1 MVSDYAVVRGGRLP
15 LVKASPYR
23 VMPAI
28 LLVMPAQ
35 AGISYHLIVQG
46 KSFPTPSPRGLAPKT
61 PNVLTCLLERKS
73 VPATTDTLD
82 DSHLIT
88 DLSAEAA
95 TFGCFEPFVSV
106 CVIFCFFFGGHKNG
120 SFAFCIL
127 FFCCTF
133 LACAFH
139 EHIGSCFCN
148 DGKC

>member
-61 PNVLTCLLERKS
+61 PNVLTCHLERKS
-73 VPATTDTLD
+73 VPVTTDTLD
-82 DSHLIT
+82 EISQGIVKGNPCKRLFYWVKHFRYFVNVCSVVIKVLRH
-88 DLSAEAA
+88 AA
-95 TFGCFEPFVSV
+95 
-106 CVIFCFFFGGHKNG
+106 
-120 SFAFCIL
+120 
-127 FFCCTF
+127 
-133 LACAFH
+133 
-139 EHIGSCFCN
+139 
-148 DGKC
+148 